1 MSDKAWR
8 YVWFNYY
15 FWEKLRP
22 IYNSKSPYSINDIET
37 LIRRDSSKKQ
47 KLFSGKTNSI
57 KDKIVHKL
65 NSGTG
70 YSEDDAWDEYVY
82 RVRSD
87 AHSYREVI
95 DSGLYQ
101 IGLLDAD
108 GLLTDYGYKYV
119 DACEK
124 AGNDPYKDEPMNIL
138 RSVSINIGQFDV
150 FLYTAYKYSQQRFL
164 GNFDDFT
171 RIKKLKN
178 GDKVEFISND
188 YLVWLDD
195 VLTNQLH
202 MYKKTT
208 QRAGGTR
215 KPFQAEMSYLKK
227 LDFI

>member
-1 MSDKAWR
+1 MYLSNTSGDSMSDKAWR
-8 YVWFNYY
+8 YAWFNYY

-124 AGNDPYKDEPMNIL
+124 AGNDPYKDELEMHC
-138 RSVSINIGQFDV
+138 
-150 FLYTAYKYSQQRFL
+150 
-164 GNFDDFT
+164 
-171 RIKKLKN
+171 
-178 GDKVEFISND
+178 
-188 YLVWLDD
+188 
-195 VLTNQLH
+195 VLAPSL
-202 MYKKTT
+202 
-208 QRAGGTR
+208 
-215 KPFQAEMSYLKK
+215 
-227 LDFI
+227 

>member
-1 MSDKAWR
+1 
-8 YVWFNYY
+8 
-15 FWEKLRP
+15 
-22 IYNSKSPYSINDIET
+22 
-37 LIRRDSSKKQ
+37 
-47 KLFSGKTNSI
+47 
-57 KDKIVHKL
+57 
-65 NSGTG
+65 
-70 YSEDDAWDEYVY
+70 
-82 RVRSD
+82 
-87 AHSYREVI
+87 
-95 DSGLYQ
+95 
-101 IGLLDAD
+101 
-108 GLLTDYGYKYV
+108 
-119 DACEK
+119 
-124 AGNDPYKDEPMNIL
+124 
-138 RSVSINIGQFDV
+138 V

-227 LDFI
+227 LGFIYKNEAFKRGTGLNIDWPLVEESLKYFQNL

>member
-1 MSDKAWR
+1 
-8 YVWFNYY
+8 
-15 FWEKLRP
+15 
-22 IYNSKSPYSINDIET
+22 
-37 LIRRDSSKKQ
+37 
-47 KLFSGKTNSI
+47 
-57 KDKIVHKL
+57 
-65 NSGTG
+65 
-70 YSEDDAWDEYVY
+70 
-82 RVRSD
+82 
-87 AHSYREVI
+87 
-95 DSGLYQ
+95 
-101 IGLLDAD
+101 
-108 GLLTDYGYKYV
+108 
-119 DACEK
+119 
-124 AGNDPYKDEPMNIL
+124 MNIL

-227 LDFI
+227 LGFIYKNEAFKRGTGLNIDWPLVEESLKYFQNL